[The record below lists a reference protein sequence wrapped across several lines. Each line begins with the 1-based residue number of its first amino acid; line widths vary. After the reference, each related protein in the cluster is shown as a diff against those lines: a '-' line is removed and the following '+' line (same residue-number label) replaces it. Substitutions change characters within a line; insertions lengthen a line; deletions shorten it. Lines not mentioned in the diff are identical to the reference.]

1 MEFVEPHEAGKWPSA
16 FWAAFW
22 LATFSLPLLISF
34 ADSGAPAPVQYSVVW
49 IDSLP
54 SVPAPTIEL
63 GTDVADIAL
72 RVKKDDEKVIAE
84 QQKAKRQKAAR
95 QKREEDDRKQA
106 IADKKKAAQQKL
118 EDDEKQALADKEKAA
133 RQKREDQRRKDLDKR
148 KLEKQAQDEEDA
160 KQLKLAQLANEELRL
175 RREAAAVEAAAV
187 AAAAAAT
194 AATAAAAEEER
205 LALVFGFHIDRIKKQ
220 IERKINRPAGLP
232 FDADIEVI
240 ILIRVDADGFLIDD
254 PLVWETSHYPDFDEA
269 AMRAVI
275 VAQPLLVPKNE
286 PKLLEQFRE
295 LRLIVSAGDF

>member
-49 IDSLP
+49 IDSQP
-54 SVPAPTIEL
+54 SAPAPTIEL
-63 GTDVADIAL
+63 GTNVADIAL
-72 RVKKDDEKVIAE
+72 RVKKDDKKVIAE

-95 QKREEDDRKQA
+95 QKREADDRKQA

-118 EDDEKQALADKEKAA
+118 EDDEKQALADKEKEA

-148 KLEKQAQDEEDA
+148 KLEKQAQDDKAA
-160 KQLKLAQLANEELRL
+160 KQLELARLADEELRL
-175 RREAAAVEAAAV
+175 RREAAAT
-187 AAAAAAT
+187 AAAAT
-194 AATAAAAEEER
+194 AAAAAATAAAAEEER